1 MDTNLEGLRKAAG
14 ISQAEMAAYLD
25 VSQSQVSRYEQD
37 PDDVPM
43 RVFRKWQE
51 FCGHISSN
59 RSLDLGPADPMAEIN
74 KRIELINDY
83 LDAQPTPPADFS
95 MEQLEK
101 ANDVV
106 TVDHLRET
114 IERVGRKPRVAM
126 FGRFDMGKSRLSNM
140 LMGGDSLPTKY
151 QPTTSIACLIR
162 HMDDKPEWQPED
174 VWIMD
179 KGFDLDRPDDEEHCK
194 AHRLIGGGYETLRAH
209 GTHTQNGAEKVFE
222 DAAAAVVYVRSDF
235 LKGCDLIDLPG
246 YQNHEGD
253 DKRAEMARRIADVII
268 YVSLAAG
275 FMNEQDR
282 GYLAQLTRQLPA
294 FESPENGLPP
304 LRNLMVVATRA
315 DIAGSDPSQILD
327 DACQNT
333 FDGIGDTLQ
342 DRGEMLG
349 VPLTC
354 TDLRNRFFTYSAD
367 HPSYREAFEADL
379 KELLAQVA
387 PQRVL
392 ETVDTVVRK
401 AKASNTRSCDGL
413 IESIEGSLDNRDR
426 AQQEISKVLSDE
438 SERVETKNRHE
449 LTVLRLIDSL
459 KRESLSEA
467 KGIYRRQIDVERIE
481 KLIKRRYDK
490 KKKAK
495 SLAPAYITEQLQRA
509 LDNNLQKKSET
520 LSTEVD
526 AFLENYQTAI
536 GDNSF
541 LGDHWSFNAKGAFI
555 GALAG
560 FGTFGALATWASVVA
575 AGSNLGGY
583 ILAAKVVSMLSAMGI
598 SVGGT
603 STVMSVI
610 SVLGGPISI
619 AIGIAVAVGSIIAAL
634 AGDSW
639 QRKLAKQ
646 IVKGFEKQDA
656 EGVIDKELTKFWD
669 DTKRAFK
676 HAAKETEKDFRKKLE
691 GLRRIAF
698 ETNVD
703 VLQAHLDFVKELRNF
718 FAGIP
723 WKSTR

>member
-1 MDTNLEGLRKAAG
+1 MDMDLEGSRKAAG
-14 ISQAEMAAYLD
+14 ISQAEMATYLG

-59 RSLDLGPADPMAEIN
+59 QSLDLGSDDPMAEIN
-74 KRIELINDY
+74 KRIELINNY

-95 MEQLEK
+95 MEHLEK
-101 ANDVV
+101 SNDVV

-114 IERVGRKPRVAM
+114 IARVGRKPRVAM

-162 HMDDKPEWQPED
+162 HMDDKPEWQPEE

-179 KGFDLDRPDDEEHCK
+179 KAFDLDRPDDEEHCK
-194 AHRLIGGGYETLRAH
+194 AHRLIGGGYEALHAH
-209 GTHTQNGAEKVFE
+209 GTHTKNGAEKVFE
-222 DAAAAVVYVRSDF
+222 NAAAAVVYVRSDF
-235 LKGCDLIDLPG
+235 LNGCDLIDLPG

-253 DKRAEMARRIADVII
+253 DKRAEMARRIADVTI

-282 GYLAQLTRQLPA
+282 AYLAQLTRQLPA
-294 FESPENGLPP
+294 FESPKNGLPP

-333 FDGIGDTLQ
+333 FDGIGETLQ
-342 DRGEMLG
+342 DRGEQLG
-349 VPLTC
+349 VPLDC
-354 TDLRNRFFTYSAD
+354 ADLRNRFFTYSAD
-367 HPSYREAFEADL
+367 HPRYREAFENDL
-379 KELLAQVA
+379 KELLAQIA

-401 AKASNTRSCDGL
+401 AKSSNTRSCDGL
-413 IESIEGSLDNRDR
+413 IEAIEGSLDNRDR
-426 AQQEISKVLSDE
+426 AQQEISKVLSNE
-438 SERVETKNRHE
+438 SKRIETKNRHE
-449 LTVLRLIDSL
+449 LNMVHLIDSL
-459 KRESLSEA
+459 KRESIS
-467 KGIYRRQIDVERIE
+467 KSKDIYRRQIDVERIE
-481 KLIKRRYDK
+481 TLIKNRYDEK
-490 KKKAK
+490 KTAK
-495 SLAPAYITEQLQRA
+495 SLAPTHVTEQLQRA
-509 LDNNLQKKSET
+509 LDKDLKKKSEK

-541 LGDHWSFNAKGAFI
+541 LSNHWNFNAKGAFI

-583 ILAAKVVSMLSAMGI
+583 ILAAKIVSMLSAMGI
-598 SVGGT
+598 SVGGVG
-603 STVMSVI
+603 TVMSVI
-610 SVLGGPISI
+610 SALGGPISV
-619 AIGIAVAVGSIIAAL
+619 AIGIGVAVGSIIAAL
-634 AGDSW
+634 MGDSW

-646 IVKGFEKQDA
+646 IVKSFEKQNA
-656 EGVIDKELTKFWD
+656 EQVIDKEIAKFWD

-691 GLRRIAF
+691 GLRHVAF

-703 VLQAHLDFVKELRNF
+703 VLRVHLDFVKELRDF

-723 WKSTR
+723 WKSSR